1 MLFTAKP
8 DTIYS
13 VFLEPEIRA
22 ATPVKGK
29 AVPIGQ
35 KEHRGG
41 TGIFHQPRCRK
52 TGCKRRACAP
62 DPGGGPP
69 APAAPASNCCHTVCR
84 SGPRSSPP
92 VCGIRYPGGAVCL
105 RWRWYAERAGS
116 GRGRQRECSGRLC
129 ALRQRER
136 LCAQLR
142 RGGPSAFFRFCRPAA
157 GTALPGW
164 TCCKHPLVSESI
176 SAPPGWTLRWHMAS
190 QNSGGCRD
198 AGEQQPIRSRFYRLC
213 SAASATS
220 CALRST
226 AKSILVLI

>member
-1 MLFTAKP
+1 M
-8 DTIYS
+8 
-13 VFLEPEIRA
+13 
-22 ATPVKGK
+22 KGK

-62 DPGGGPP
+62 DPGGGLP

-105 RWRWYAERAGS
+105 RWRWNAERAGS

-157 GTALPGW
+157 GTALPGGPAANIPW
-164 TCCKHPLVSESI
+164 YRNRY
-176 SAPPGWTLRWHMAS
+176 LRRRAGR
-190 QNSGGCRD
+190 SGGIWHPKIPAA
-198 AGEQQPIRSRFYRLC
+198 AGMRGNSSLYALDSTGYAQPLRPQAARCDRRQRVYRYLYDGGH
-213 SAASATS
+213 
-220 CALRST
+220 L
-226 AKSILVLI
+226 